1 MTVLDR
7 NGERITLRSI
17 GHDHF
22 KHR

>member
-7 NGERITLRSI
+7 NGERITFRSI